1 MSDRETTIIVRDK
14 RSGGWSWY
22 DHKVLFCPYFNGNDF
37 KVYCGLAAHAD
48 NQTQQSYPS
57 IATLSARLNL
67 AKSTVMRSLKVL
79 IDCGAIQR
87 EKLVGGNNTYVLLD
101 FDELKKPERTK
112 AKSEHH
118 QFIEFFYDTAK
129 KTRNVTVKFSK
140 GDTKRLKD
148 VLASSLMTDS
158 QMEQIA
164 LYFLADPSYRK
175 FTPSISVLF
184 SNGILTALMNTMEN
198 DGGEFWK
205 RLGRYTEYL
214 SGTGHEIERRA
225 QPTHIKEAL
234 RQLAEKFNLN
244 KKAP

>member
-1 MSDRETTIIVRDK
+1 MSDRDTTIIVRDK

-37 KVYCGLAAHAD
+37 KTYCGLSAHAD
-48 NQTQQSYPS
+48 NHSQQSYPS
-57 IATLSARLNL
+57 IATLAAKLNM
-67 AKSTVMRSLKVL
+67 SRTTVIRSLKVL
-79 IDCGAIQR
+79 IECGAVQK
-87 EKLVGGNNTYVLLD
+87 EKLVGGNNTYTLID
-101 FDELKKPERTK
+101 FDELHRPQRVKS
-112 AKSEHH
+112 KSEHH

-148 VLASSLMTDS
+148 VITSGVMTS
-158 QMEQIA
+158 TQMEQIA
-164 LYFLADPSYRK
+164 LYFLADPALRK
-175 FTPSISVLF
+175 FTPSITVLF

-205 RLGRYTEYL
+205 RLGRYTDYL
-214 SGTGHEIERRA
+214 KDTDHTIERKA
-225 QPTHIKEAL
+225 QPAQIKEAM

-244 KKAP
+244 KKES